1 MDVNFLAQLK
11 DLGPMASLG
20 FAAMGS
26 ALGIGA
32 AGMAAVGAWKKGFL
46 RNKPAPMVQL
56 LACIGAPIS
65 QTFYGMIL
73 MNALLSAVEKGSMVW
88 FIGVFAGLAMGFSA
102 MMQGRIAAAAADA
115 LGESEKGFSNY
126 LAALG
131 IVESVA
137 VFVMV
142 FSLQVV
148 DKIVLVR

>member
-1 MDVNFLAQLK
+1 MDANTLVQFK
-11 DLGPMASLG
+11 DLGPVAVLG
-20 FAAMGS
+20 LAAVGS
-26 ALGIGA
+26 AMGIGA

-73 MNALLSAVEKGSMVW
+73 MGAMLPLVNKGVMLWSV
-88 FIGVFAGLAMGFSA
+88 GVFAGAAIGVSA
-102 MMQGRIAAAAADA
+102 YMQGKIGAAAADA

-142 FSLQVV
+142 FTLQ
-148 DKIVLVR
+148 LLGQLAG